1 MRHVVLPSNP
11 NLEHLKKQ
19 AKDFLAAYRAGDSQ
33 LCYRIE
39 ACLPRFEGQSIREIL
54 SAGISLHDAQHL
66 IAQEYGFDNWSSLR
80 AVVEVEANS
89 VVFPGDGESVL
100 TEEDLR
106 GFQERGY
113 IRVPGAFPRDK
124 ALAIQDFMWAELERF
139 HGIRR
144 EDRSTWPVPR
154 ENQRWAQQY
163 GLNQTK
169 DHPIYKGIAHPRLLR
184 AMYDIIGPRSWYK
197 KSWGG
202 FLISFPDM
210 SEKPWDVGA
219 NDWHPETG
227 PRSDLRVWRP
237 PFVLVFTF
245 FSHVTPQGGGTLVVE
260 GSHRLVVPYLNSLKG
275 LRAKK
280 KRLFA
285 RFPRTHPWLAELMGK
300 TADRGDRIHRF
311 MEEGAVIDNVNLR
324 VVELTGDPGDAILW
338 HPALLHSRSV
348 NRSDGPRFMRGG

>member
-1 MRHVVLPSNP
+1 MSEPT
-11 NLEHLKKQ
+11 
-19 AKDFLAAYRAGDSQ
+19 
-33 LCYRIE
+33 I
-39 ACLPRFEGQSIREIL
+39 
-54 SAGISLHDAQHL
+54 
-66 IAQEYGFDNWSSLR
+66 
-80 AVVEVEANS
+80 
-89 VVFPGDGESVL
+89 
-100 TEEDLR
+100 
-106 GFQERGY
+106 
-113 IRVPGAFPRDK
+113 
-124 ALAIQDFMWAELERF
+124 
-139 HGIRR
+139 GIRK
-144 EDRSTWPVPR
+144 PGP
-154 ENQRWAQQY
+154 
-163 GLNQTK
+163 G
-169 DHPIYKGIAHPRLLR
+169 PISGS
-184 AMYDIIGPRSWYK
+184 G
-197 KSWGG
+197 
-202 FLISFPDM
+202 
-210 SEKPWDVGA
+210 
-219 NDWHPETG
+219 
-227 PRSDLRVWRP
+227 RP